1 MTAYDRQ
8 KVLQAIREELKSLD
22 EDFPDGNIPEE
33 RRITIISTSL
43 IEAGVDLDVYTV
55 FRELNGLDSILQSGG
70 RCNRE
75 GKRDKG
81 EVFVFEF
88 ENEAQNDKMNITQR
102 LLAEYKDISQ
112 PECIEEY
119 YEEVFFLKQENI
131 QKNTMHIKCRS
142 FENLPFQTYAEQFE
156 LIPDMTCSI
165 VVPRDE
171 KSRKLVDTLRYTK
184 IENEKEL
191 QKYTCTVTK
200 KELDELIKQ
209 HVADDFGTG
218 IYCLTNEDYYDENLG
233 ILLEA
238 QDYFL

>member
-1 MTAYDRQ
+1 M
-8 KVLQAIREELKSLD
+8 
-22 EDFPDGNIPEE
+22 
-33 RRITIISTSL
+33 
-43 IEAGVDLDVYTV
+43 
-55 FRELNGLDSILQSGG
+55 
-70 RCNRE
+70 
-75 GKRDKG
+75 
-81 EVFVFEF
+81 
-88 ENEAQNDKMNITQR
+88 
-102 LLAEYKDISQ
+102 
-112 PECIEEY
+112 
-119 YEEVFFLKQENI
+119 FFLKQENI

-156 LIPDMTCSI
+156 LIPDRTCSI